1 MRRRP
6 AARRPRA
13 DAAAPAGRAPWGWA
27 LAGVLLGLLLTTL
40 LAAPARWLA
49 AGVAQA
55 SGGVV
60 QLAEPQGSLWSGSAR
75 LLLTGGAGSQDRSA
89 LPGRVHWR
97 LRPGWGALALRLNA
111 DCCTPAGPLG
121 LRLSP
126 RWGGARLALAD
137 AHSVWPAAL
146 LAGLGTPFN
155 TLQPQGE
162 LNLSTQALALQ
173 WQAGRASVQGQADVT
188 LRQLSSRVAT
198 LRPLGSYRV
207 QLRGGDTPTLA
218 VTLNFANAEIEAVAR
233 TMATITGR
241 NVVVDP
247 RVKGQLTLITEH
259 AGAAHGRGFQQFLAA
274 LRLQGFTVVESAGL
288 YKVVPEADAKL
299 QGGSVSVSQGGATG
313 GPGGRADRH
322 ADLQAQRTKTRP
334 TWCRCCAR

>member
-218 VTLNFANAEIEAVAR
+218 LSTLE
-233 TMATITGR
+233 G
-241 NVVVDP
+241 P
-247 RVKGQLTLITEH
+247 
-259 AGAAHGRGFQQFLAA
+259 
-274 LRLQGFTVVESAGL
+274 LRLSGEGQWVGQRLRFQGEASAEPGL
-288 YKVVPEADAKL
+288 EGALANL
-299 QGGSVSVSQGGATG
+299 LNLLGRRQGE
-313 GPGGRADRH
+313 RA
-322 ADLQAQRTKTRP
+322 LMSFG
-334 TWCRCCAR
+334 

>member
-13 DAAAPAGRAPWGWA
+13 NAAAPAGRAPWGWA

-97 LRPGWGALALRLNA
+97 LRPGWGALALWLNA

-155 TLQPQGE
+155 TFQPQGE

-218 VTLNFANAEIEAVAR
+218 LSTLE
-233 TMATITGR
+233 G
-241 NVVVDP
+241 P
-247 RVKGQLTLITEH
+247 
-259 AGAAHGRGFQQFLAA
+259 
-274 LRLQGFTVVESAGL
+274 LRLSGEGQWVGQRLRFQGEASAEPGL
-288 YKVVPEADAKL
+288 EGALANL
-299 QGGSVSVSQGGATG
+299 LNLLGRRQGE
-313 GPGGRADRH
+313 RA
-322 ADLQAQRTKTRP
+322 LMSFG
-334 TWCRCCAR
+334 

>member
-1 MRRRP
+1 M
-6 AARRPRA
+6 
-13 DAAAPAGRAPWGWA
+13 
-27 LAGVLLGLLLTTL
+27 
-40 LAAPARWLA
+40 
-49 AGVAQA
+49 
-55 SGGVV
+55 
-60 QLAEPQGSLWSGSAR
+60 
-75 LLLTGGAGSQDRSA
+75 
-89 LPGRVHWR
+89 HWR

-111 DCCTPAGPLG
+111 DCCTPAGPLD

-126 RWGGARLALAD
+126 RWGGARLAVAD

-218 VTLNFANAEIEAVAR
+218 LSTLE
-233 TMATITGR
+233 G
-241 NVVVDP
+241 P
-247 RVKGQLTLITEH
+247 
-259 AGAAHGRGFQQFLAA
+259 
-274 LRLQGFTVVESAGL
+274 LRLSGEGQWVGQRLRFQGEASAEPGL
-288 YKVVPEADAKL
+288 EGALANL
-299 QGGSVSVSQGGATG
+299 LNLLGRRQGE
-313 GPGGRADRH
+313 RA
-322 ADLQAQRTKTRP
+322 LMSFG
-334 TWCRCCAR
+334 

>member
-60 QLAEPQGSLWSGSAR
+60 QLAEPQGSLWTGSAR

-97 LRPGWGALALRLNA
+97 LRPGWGALALQLRA
-111 DCCTPAGPLG
+111 DCCTPAGPLD

-126 RWGGARLALAD
+126 RWGGARLAVAD

-218 VTLNFANAEIEAVAR
+218 LSTLE
-233 TMATITGR
+233 G
-241 NVVVDP
+241 P
-247 RVKGQLTLITEH
+247 
-259 AGAAHGRGFQQFLAA
+259 
-274 LRLQGFTVVESAGL
+274 LRLNGEGQWVGQRLRFQGEASAEPGL
-288 YKVVPEADAKL
+288 EGALANL
-299 QGGSVSVSQGGATG
+299 LNLLGRRQGE
-313 GPGGRADRH
+313 RA
-322 ADLQAQRTKTRP
+322 LMSFG
-334 TWCRCCAR
+334 

>member
-6 AARRPRA
+6 AAHRPRT
-13 DAAAPAGRAPWGWA
+13 DAAAPARRAPWGWA

-126 RWGGARLALAD
+126 RWGGARLAVAD

-173 WQAGRASVQGQADVT
+173 WQAGRASVQGQAEVT

-218 VTLNFANAEIEAVAR
+218 LSTLE
-233 TMATITGR
+233 G
-241 NVVVDP
+241 P
-247 RVKGQLTLITEH
+247 
-259 AGAAHGRGFQQFLAA
+259 
-274 LRLQGFTVVESAGL
+274 LRLSGEGQWVGQRLRFQGEASAEPGL
-288 YKVVPEADAKL
+288 EGALANL
-299 QGGSVSVSQGGATG
+299 LNLLGRRQGE
-313 GPGGRADRH
+313 RA
-322 ADLQAQRTKTRP
+322 LMSFG
-334 TWCRCCAR
+334 

>member
-1 MRRRP
+1 MKKPRHPAP
-6 AARRPRA
+6 AAA
-13 DAAAPAGRAPWGWA
+13 LDTPASPWRWA
-27 LAGVLLGLLLTTL
+27 LAGALLGLLLVVV
-40 LAAPARWLA
+40 AGAPARWLA
-49 AGVAQA
+49 GALARA
-55 SGGVV
+55 SGGMVL
-60 QLAEPQGSLWSGSAR
+60 LAEPQGSLWSGSAR
-75 LLLTGGAGSQDRSA
+75 LVLAGGAGSHDSTA

-111 DCCTPAGPLG
+111 DCCTPAGPLD

-126 RWGGARLALAD
+126 RWGGARLAVAD

-218 VTLNFANAEIEAVAR
+218 LSTLE
-233 TMATITGR
+233 G
-241 NVVVDP
+241 P
-247 RVKGQLTLITEH
+247 
-259 AGAAHGRGFQQFLAA
+259 
-274 LRLQGFTVVESAGL
+274 LRLSGEGQWVGQRLRFQGEASAEPGL
-288 YKVVPEADAKL
+288 EGALANL
-299 QGGSVSVSQGGATG
+299 LNLLGRRQGE
-313 GPGGRADRH
+313 RA
-322 ADLQAQRTKTRP
+322 LMSFG
-334 TWCRCCAR
+334 

>member
-6 AARRPRA
+6 AAHRPRT
-13 DAAAPAGRAPWGWA
+13 DAAAPARRAPWGWA

-60 QLAEPQGSLWSGSAR
+60 QLAEPQGSLWTGSAR

-97 LRPGWGALALRLNA
+97 LRPGWGALALWLNA
-111 DCCTPAGPLG
+111 DCCTPDGPLG

-218 VTLNFANAEIEAVAR
+218 LSTLE
-233 TMATITGR
+233 G
-241 NVVVDP
+241 P
-247 RVKGQLTLITEH
+247 
-259 AGAAHGRGFQQFLAA
+259 
-274 LRLQGFTVVESAGL
+274 LRLNGEGQWVGQRLRFQGEASAEPGL
-288 YKVVPEADAKL
+288 EGALANL
-299 QGGSVSVSQGGATG
+299 LNLLGRRQGE
-313 GPGGRADRH
+313 RA
-322 ADLQAQRTKTRP
+322 LMSFG
-334 TWCRCCAR
+334 